1 MMDILVIILVFML
14 KSYASNSANFAAS
27 GKIDLPMSLAEEFP
41 TDGAHVVV
49 EPESISFDG
58 EKVLDFSSIPQEGV
72 EGSGY
77 TIDAGFLADD
87 NHRIVPL
94 YDALVRAREKT
105 ELLMSK
111 ATWKDEKGEIKKPNF
126 HGVIIIQADKSV
138 RYDLLKKI
146 MFTGGAAGYKVF
158 KFVTVK
164 KEEA

>member
-14 KSYASNSANFAAS
+14 KSYASNAVNFAAS
-27 GKIDLPMSLAEEFP
+27 GKIDLPMSLSEEFP
-41 TDGAHVVV
+41 ADGAHVIV

-58 EKVLDFSSIPQEGV
+58 EQVVTFTSLPEEGV

-77 TIDAGFLADD
+77 TLEGSQLADA

-94 YDALVRAREKT
+94 YDAMVKAREKA
-105 ELLMSK
+105 ELLMAK
-111 ATWKDEKGEIKKPNF
+111 AVWKDEKGETQKPAF
-126 HGVIIIQADKSV
+126 HGVMIIQADKSV

-158 KFVTVK
+158 KFVTVR